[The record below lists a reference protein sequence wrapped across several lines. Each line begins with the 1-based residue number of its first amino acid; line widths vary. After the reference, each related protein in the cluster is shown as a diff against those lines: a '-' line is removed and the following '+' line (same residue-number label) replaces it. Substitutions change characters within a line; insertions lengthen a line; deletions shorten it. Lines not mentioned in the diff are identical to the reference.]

1 MPLAKADTRFADLIC
16 EDPQWLRAEFDALIS
31 ASFGEP
37 PAAPPPAP
45 SRVPPR
51 PGSPCPPSRRRRL
64 DHAVI
69 NAPVA
74 RPARR
79 RQRSP
84 PAAAPRASAPGI
96 TLS

>member
-1 MPLAKADTRFADLIC
+1 MPVVEADARFADLIC

-37 PAAPPPAP
+37 PAPPPPAP

-51 PGSPCPPSRRRRL
+51 PGSPCPPSRRLRPGP
-64 DHAVI
+64 AVTD
-69 NAPVA
+69 APVA

-84 PAAAPRASAPGI
+84 PGPRRVRQHRA
-96 TLS
+96 